1 MNLTLDKA
9 ITNFQEHCK
18 NFAMNYMKDNHELPM
33 IVVFLAQNEKNEFVI
48 IVAPELGRLNSQ
60 EDKPLF
66 VKAVK
71 EAIKVVKPVA
81 LAMLTEAWIVKH
93 KKDDPDIDLS
103 KRPSEHANR
112 HEVVLVQIETYK
124 NSFIAMYD
132 IIHTTSGNI
141 ELELDEDVSNN
152 NVDKKNTDGI
162 FSNLLKENYDNFYKS
177 IEENLNKF
185 QN

>member
-1 MNLTLDKA
+1 
-9 ITNFQEHCK
+9 
-18 NFAMNYMKDNHELPM
+18 
-33 IVVFLAQNEKNEFVI
+33 
-48 IVAPELGRLNSQ
+48 
-60 EDKPLF
+60 
-66 VKAVK
+66 
-71 EAIKVVKPVA
+71 
-81 LAMLTEAWIVKH
+81 
-93 KKDDPDIDLS
+93 
-103 KRPSEHANR
+103 
-112 HEVVLVQIETYK
+112 
-124 NSFIAMYD
+124 MYD